1 MENKNAD
8 IVSKEERK
16 RVKALAKKKVRE
28 EKRAFLIEGVKPVLE
43 AIDNLPSA
51 LKLVYVSE
59 RLYATYAKR
68 LESVAHKIVSETDLL
83 ALSNLQTTQGMIAVA
98 QYFTLPAKSTGLTLV
113 LDEIQDPGNF
123 GTIIRSADWFGVK
136 EIICSSNC
144 VDLYNPKTIQAT
156 MGAAFRMRVEY
167 CDLATF
173 LSTSKLP
180 VYGAFLEGENVYTSN
195 LDTEAILVMGN
206 EGNGISDAIANY
218 ITHKITIPRVGESES
233 LNVGT
238 ATSVLLSEFTRSTF
252 L

>member
-1 MENKNAD
+1 MENKKAEP
-8 IVSKEERK
+8 VSKEERK
-16 RVKALAKKKVRE
+16 RVKALSQKKVRLE
-28 EKRAFLIEGVKPVLE
+28 NQMFLIEGVKPVLE
-43 AIDNLPSA
+43 AIANISSS

-59 RLYATYAKR
+59 RLVDQYALV
-68 LESVAHKIVSETDLL
+68 LETVAFKVVSDKEIA
-83 ALSNLQTTQGMIAVA
+83 ALSNLKTSQGMIAVA
-98 QYFTLPAKSTGLTLV
+98 NYFNIAAKKEGLTLV

-136 EIICSSNC
+136 EIVCSSNC

-167 CDLATF
+167 CDLEEYLAAT
-173 LSTSKLP
+173 SLP
-180 VYGAFLEGENVYTSN
+180 VYGAFLEGENVYKKPLNTASV
-195 LDTEAILVMGN
+195 LVMGN
-206 EGNGISDAIANY
+206 EGNGISDAVAKFIS
-218 ITHKITIPRVGESES
+218 HRITIPRVGESES

>member
-1 MENKNAD
+1 MENKKVET
-8 IVSKEERK
+8 VSKEERK
-16 RVKALAKKKVRE
+16 KVKALAQKKVRL

-43 AIDNLPSA
+43 AVENLPSA
-51 LKLVYVSE
+51 LSLVYVSE
-59 RLYATYAKR
+59 PLFLQYASQ
-68 LESVAHKIVSETDLL
+68 LENVKVKLVTERDIEG
-83 ALSNLQTTQGMIAVA
+83 LSNLKTTQGMIAVA
-98 QYFTLPAKSTGLTLV
+98 NYFNLPAKSSGLTLV

-136 EIICSSNC
+136 EIICSNTC

-156 MGAAFRMRVEY
+156 MGAAFRMPVHY
-167 CDLATF
+167 CDLADY
-173 LSTSKLP
+173 LQQSELP
-180 VYGAFLEGENVYTSN
+180 IYGAFLAGENVYSTPLN
-195 LDTEAILVMGN
+195 LDAILVMGN
-206 EGNGISDAIANY
+206 EGNGISDTVANF